1 MMYTLADKRF
11 TQKQLVF
18 GQLVWIRDMLC
29 GKKLNSMTA
38 NEYTNVIIGNFPRFL
53 AIVLLNEAETQ
64 PDKVKSGEDGVTEF
78 EDWINGNIPAEEL
91 FTVGMAVM
99 NDFFEFNPGEV
110 AILID
115 GEIKIPVRELAS
127 TG

>member
-1 MMYTLADKRF
+1 MSMYTLADKSF

-38 NEYTNVIIGNFPRFL
+38 IEYTNVIVGNFPRFL
-53 AIVLLNEAETQ
+53 AIVLLKEGETQ
-64 PDKVKSGEDGVTEF
+64 EDKFRSGEDGVTEL
-78 EDWINGNIPAEEL
+78 ENWIKGAIPGTEL
-91 FTVGMAVM
+91 FAVGMAVM
-99 NDFFEFNPGEV
+99 NDFFDFNPGEV

-115 GEIKIPVRELAS
+115 GEIKLPKSAS
-127 TG
+127 AG